1 MWERIKQ
8 FSQPPVF
15 SNDQAKTRQARMLND
30 ILIVNMLAVLA
41 AFAIALVT
49 SAPPIVPIILALYE
63 LVLLGLKIWI
73 TRGDVTPACY
83 ALVLL
88 FFAGVTAIDA
98 AFGTVF
104 SPVSGYYILAIVIT
118 GLLLDSRAMIGIGA
132 LEHPGSSRLGLILEK
147 GMAAACQY

>member
-15 SNDQAKTRQARMLND
+15 SSDQAKTRQARMLND

-41 AFAIALVT
+41 AFAIALVS
-49 SAPPIVPIILALYE
+49 SAPPIVPIFISFYE
-63 LVLLGLKIWI
+63 LILLGLKIWMKH
-73 TRGDVTPACY
+73 GYVTPACY
-83 ALVLL
+83 VLVLL

-104 SPVSGYYILAIVIT
+104 SPISGYYILAIVIT
-118 GLLLDSRAMIGIGA
+118 GLLLDSRAMIGIGM
-132 LEHPGSSRLGLILEK
+132 LKLVQTI
-147 GMAAACQY
+147 GMKKV